1 MASLEIYNPQET
13 KYLTSSMSLEPL
25 HHSRP
30 ATRVRF
36 VRQGDT
42 FHLLVYLHTDAGTP
56 FLHVP
61 AEHLYH
67 AANAFVKAQ
76 MLSRS
81 S

>member
-1 MASLEIYNPQET
+1 MASLKIYNPQET
-13 KYLTSSMSLEPL
+13 KCLTSSMSLESL

-36 VRQGDT
+36 VRQGNT
-42 FHLLVYLHTDAGTP
+42 FHLVVYLHNDAGSP

-61 AEHLYH
+61 AEHLYR
-67 AANAFVKAQ
+67 AANRFVKEQ
-76 MLSRS
+76 QLTRS